1 MAPIRP
7 NQMCFSII
15 FIFFFSHSCLNR
27 YTHLEAFPGSQTL
40 PFQNII
46 YYVYTCEHSSF
57 PLFSNLCLCLSLHPP
72 RFSPPISGL
81 QWDYEVKKTK
91 VQARIAT
98 GHTHTHASWKLTFLS
113 FHFLHPRRKLSPHGV
128 TDRFKTN
135 KVHQLRFTSSP
146 KNASDLYR
154 VSVVAIVVIV
164 WM

>member
-46 YYVYTCEHSSF
+46 HYVYTCEHSSS

-72 RFSPPISGL
+72 PAFLLPSPVCNGIMKLRRPKSKPGL
-81 QWDYEVKKTK
+81 PL
-91 VQARIAT
+91 A
-98 GHTHTHASWKLTFLS
+98 THTRASWKLTFLS

-154 VSVVAIVVIV
+154 VSVVAIVVIA